1 MEALRFDFR
10 TVTTDDAVIVR
21 SVLAGEKAMFEILM
35 RRHNQ
40 TIYRI
45 IRGYLKGDSE
55 IKDVMQNTYL
65 KAFDK
70 LEQFRGVS
78 KFSTWLIR
86 IAINESLLFLQSV
99 QRHRVS
105 SLDDVA
111 MEGFTE
117 KQRDKNYNPEGLMIQ
132 KEASGLFERAVDDLP
147 EKYKAVFLM
156 KEVEGMSYEE
166 MADILNISATN
177 LKVRVHRA
185 KTMLKDNLMKMSVTS
200 DLFQFGS
207 TRCDAVVSYVMARV

>member
-1 MEALRFDFR
+1 MEALRMDFR
-10 TVTTDDAVIVR
+10 TVKTDDATIVG
-21 SVLAGEKAMFEILM
+21 SVLSGEKALFEILM

-45 IRGYLKGDSE
+45 VRGYLKDEAE

-86 IAINESLLFLQSV
+86 IAINESLMFLQSLRR
-99 QRHRVS
+99 QRIS
-105 SLDDVA
+105 SLDDASMQGV
-111 MEGFTE
+111 TE
-117 KQRDKNYNPEGLMIQ
+117 RQRDRNFNPEGLMIQ
-132 KEASGLFERAVDDLP
+132 KEASGLFERAIDDLP

-156 KEVEGMSYEE
+156 KEVEGLSYEE
-166 MADILNISATN
+166 MADVLNVSSAN

-185 KTMLKDNLMKMSVTS
+185 KTMLKENLVKMSVTS
-200 DLFQFGS
+200 DLFHFGS
-207 TRCDAVVSYVMARV
+207 ARCDAVVSHVMSRL

>member
-1 MEALRFDFR
+1 MDFR
-10 TVTTDDAVIVR
+10 TVKTDDATIVG
-21 SVLAGEKAMFEILM
+21 SVLSGEKALFEILM

-45 IRGYLKGDSE
+45 VRGYLKDEAE

-86 IAINESLLFLQSV
+86 IAINESLMFLQSLRR
-99 QRHRVS
+99 QRIS
-105 SLDDVA
+105 SLDDASMQGV
-111 MEGFTE
+111 TE
-117 KQRDKNYNPEGLMIQ
+117 RQRDRNFNPEGLMIQ
-132 KEASGLFERAVDDLP
+132 KEASGLFERAIDDLP

-156 KEVEGMSYEE
+156 KEVEGLSYEE
-166 MADILNISATN
+166 MADVLNVSSAN

-185 KTMLKDNLMKMSVTS
+185 KTMLKENLVKMSVTS
-200 DLFQFGS
+200 DLFHFGS
-207 TRCDAVVSYVMARV
+207 ARCDAVVSHVMSRL